1 MIVNVLVYFFLFVWR
16 DRDSTP
22 IQISSVFHLPL
33 TIVVSVWL
41 ESKKQPVDSVVF
53 PFKIKVD
60 CYILIHN
67 NDIMHS
73 GLTLTGDMSSGSAWD
88 RVIVLGHAVP
98 Q

>member
-1 MIVNVLVYFFLFVWR
+1 MCMFIYFVCRER
-16 DRDSTP
+16 DRDSKP
-22 IQISSVFHLPL
+22 VQISSVFHLPL

-53 PFKIKVD
+53 PFKMKVD

-67 NDIMHS
+67 NNIMHLN
-73 GLTLTGDMSSGSAWD
+73 LTLTGDMSSGSAWD